1 MSSMLE
7 TIQADLA
14 RNIIARRKALNMS
27 QEKLALQAGVDRTYV
42 SQLERGIANPSI
54 SILCRIA
61 EILQCKMQDL
71 VSDELSI
78 A

>member
-1 MSSMLE
+1 MLE

-14 RNIIARRKALNMS
+14 RNIISRRKALNMS

-71 VSDELSI
+71 VSDELNL

>member
-1 MSSMLE
+1 MLE

-71 VSDELSI
+71 VSDELNL

>member
-1 MSSMLE
+1 MLE
-7 TIQADLA
+7 TIQANLA

-61 EILQCKMQDL
+61 EILQCNMQDL
-71 VSDELSI
+71 VSDELNL

>member
-1 MSSMLE
+1 MLE

-14 RNIIARRKALNMS
+14 RNIIARRRALNMS

-61 EILQCKMQDL
+61 EILQCNMQDL

>member
-1 MSSMLE
+1 MLE

-61 EILQCKMQDL
+61 EILQCRMQDL
-71 VSDELSI
+71 VSDKLSI

>member
-1 MSSMLE
+1 MLE
-7 TIQADLA
+7 TIQANLA

>member
-1 MSSMLE
+1 MLE
-7 TIQADLA
+7 RIQANLA
-14 RNIIARRKALNMS
+14 RNVIARRKALKMS
-27 QEKLALQAGVDRTYV
+27 QEKLALLAGVDRTYV

-61 EILQCKMQDL
+61 EVLQCELQDL
-71 VSDELSI
+71 LADEPAL

>member
-1 MSSMLE
+1 MLE

-71 VSDELSI
+71 VSDELSL